1 MNNLKFVLVM
11 AVLAAF
17 LLSACSSNQ
26 PADNGS
32 DNLVVGNEENSGKP
46 APANTSG
53 NSDQESTDTTAE
65 DSDDQA
71 GRLDEDPKDSGTV
84 ESAESP
90 KPAWYQYEFTDAT
103 TGEVFVIEDFKG
115 KVVLVETI
123 TLRCRNCLTQQ
134 EHLKELHILLDERED
149 FVSVS
154 INIDPEESLEMGAAY
169 FAHNEFDW
177 YYGDAP
183 IEIIADIR
191 ASLGNDFVETSFVP
205 VLVID
210 KEGRPIS
217 LPFGLKT
224 ADELFSYLAA
234 YLD

>member
-1 MNNLKFVLVM
+1 MNTLKFVLVM
-11 AVLAAF
+11 AVVAAF

-32 DNLVVGNEENSGKP
+32 DNLVVGNEEISGKP
-46 APANTSG
+46 APANLSG
-53 NSDQESTDTTAE
+53 NSGQESTDATVE
-65 DSDDQA
+65 DSENQEETQ
-71 GRLDEDPKDSGTV
+71 DEDPADAGIE

-123 TLRCRNCLTQQ
+123 TLRCRDCLTQQ
-134 EHLKELHILLDERED
+134 EYLKELHILLNERED

-183 IEIIADIR
+183 IEVIADIR
-191 ASLGNDFVETSFVP
+191 SSLGNEFVETSFVP

-217 LPFGLKT
+217 LPYGVKT
-224 ADELFSYLAA
+224 AEELFSYLAA